1 VKKENK
7 INLLLGSHAHV
18 PSGAADREFEYVY
31 VNKMRPF
38 ITNLYRY
45 PNIQAVLHY
54 SGVLL
59 YWVERTHPE
68 IFMLIEDMVS
78 KKQAEILSGGFYEP
92 MFPLIPLQDR
102 IGQIELLT
110 TYLRKHFG
118 KRPLGCWIPGMVWE
132 QNLASSFSASEMSY
146 TFLSQ
151 DQFIQAGIEGEELY
165 FPCITEDQGKII
177 KIFPVNLNLEKELEE
192 KSFSHV
198 FITLKKKIE
207 DEYINIKDKVICVF
221 QEKIPCAKNESP
233 DTAWHRFFEEIS
245 LCEEF
250 VETVLPAKILK
261 LQKLYKK
268 VCFQNSSSFQNGFS
282 PRRFIIEH
290 CEANGIYSKMIFINV
305 LINQLKGDKSRK
317 QNAREELWKAQ
328 DSILFSP
335 GKEQI
340 KNEIR
345 KAAYSSLLRAEQLSR
360 EKGKFTSSI
369 IQYDFDFNGIPEY
382 LVHDEI
388 LNCYIQLN
396 GAGIFELDYLPKEW
410 NYLDCGSVYSKKN
423 GCEKITAFADVILSP
438 QSKAEDIMENYPE
451 NTRLLFNEQF
461 EALEQDR
468 SGKICFHLAPASSN
482 TPFGSLEINKSYML
496 KKNILSVSYTIK
508 NTGKENIEFCFIPQI
523 NFSFTGTGLEFV
535 RFYTVESDGKDTPL
549 EKLIDNTG
557 TIKILDIKNEVQIL
571 LSSSTLFSGNLAS
584 AFKDGFYQTSRILPL
599 FSISLES
606 SKSWTN
612 DFSIKFS
619 H

>member
-7 INLLLGSHAHV
+7 INLILGSHAHV
-18 PSGAADREFEYVY
+18 PSGAGDSEFEYVY
-31 VNKMRPF
+31 ANKMRPF

-59 YWVERTHPE
+59 YWVERAHPE

-92 MFPLIPLQDR
+92 MFPLIPVHDR
-102 IGQIELLT
+102 IGQIEFLT

-132 QNLASSFSASEMSY
+132 QNLASSFSSCEMNY

-151 DQFIQAGIEGEELY
+151 NQFIQAGIEGEELFY
-165 FPCITEDQGKII
+165 PCITEDQGKII
-177 KIFPVNLNLEKELEE
+177 KIFPVNFEIEKELEE

-207 DEYINIKDKVICVF
+207 DEYVNIKDKVICVF
-221 QEKIPCAKNESP
+221 QEKIPCSSDESAE
-233 DTAWHRFFEEIS
+233 TAWHRFFEEIS
-245 LCEEF
+245 LSEEF
-250 VETVLPAKILK
+250 AETVLPGKILK
-261 LQKLYKK
+261 AQKLYKK
-268 VCFQNSSSFQNGFS
+268 ACFQNSSSFQDGFS
-282 PRRFIIEH
+282 PRRFIIDH
-290 CEANGIYSKMIFINV
+290 CEANGIYSKMIFTNV

-335 GKEQI
+335 GKEHI
-340 KNEIR
+340 KNETR

-369 IQYDFDFNGIPEY
+369 IQYDFDFDGIQEY
-382 LVHDEI
+382 LIHDEI
-388 LNCYIQLN
+388 LNCYIQLK
-396 GAGIFELDYLPKEW
+396 GASLFELDYLPKEW
-410 NYLDCGSVYSKKN
+410 NFLDCGSVYSKKF
-423 GCEKITAFADVILSP
+423 GDEKITAFSDMILSS
-438 QSKAEDIMENYPE
+438 QTTIEDIDNSTVKEG
-451 NTRLLFNEQF
+451 RFLFNEQY

-468 SGKICFHLAPASSN
+468 GGKICFKLSSSN
-482 TPFGSLEINKSYML
+482 TPFGSLEINKCFTL
-496 KKNILSVSYTIK
+496 KKNILSVSYNIK

-523 NFSFTGTGLEFV
+523 NFSFTGITEEYV
-535 RFYTVESDGKDTPL
+535 RFYIVESDGKDIPVKKDL
-549 EKLIDNTG
+549 VNTG
-557 TIKILDIKNEVQIL
+557 AIKIIDVKNEVQIL
-571 LSSSTLFSGNLAS
+571 LASSTSFSGNLTHV
-584 AFKDGFYQTSRILPL
+584 FEEGFYQATRILPV
-599 FSISLES
+599 FPITLES
-606 SKSWTN
+606 TKTWTN
-612 DFSIKFS
+612 EFSLKFS